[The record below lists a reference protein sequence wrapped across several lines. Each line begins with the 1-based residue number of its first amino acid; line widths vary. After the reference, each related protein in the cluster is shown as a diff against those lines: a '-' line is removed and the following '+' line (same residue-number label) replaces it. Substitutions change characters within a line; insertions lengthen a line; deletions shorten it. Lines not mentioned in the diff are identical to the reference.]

1 MALGPQRSGS
11 RMGSQVTQK
20 ETPGSERSWTGAGLG
35 GLESEGNYKL
45 RCLHLDSP
53 EAKPETRIGIP
64 EAYLRGDHR
73 RVGKQDREGK
83 ANDKGE

>member
-20 ETPGSERSWTGAGLG
+20 ETPG
-35 GLESEGNYKL
+35 
-45 RCLHLDSP
+45 LHLDSP
-53 EAKPETRIGIP
+53 EAKPETRIGIQ